1 MDKIIWVFANLN
13 CCGRIDFT
21 VAFVPQN
28 INEGVLNDN
37 TKEENIKEENIK
49 EVKILSKKDKKNNN
63 EKKIARY
70 LGVNVSVNEFKNNKD
85 KIKKM
90 LLHKSIAN
98 V

>member
-1 MDKIIWVFANLN
+1 MNNDYYNNEETNNQEVK
-13 CCGRIDFT
+13 
-21 VAFVPQN
+21 
-28 INEGVLNDN
+28 INEGVLND
-37 TKEENIKEENIK
+37 NIKEENIK
-49 EVKILSKKDKKNNN
+49 EVKILSKKDKKHNN

-70 LGVNVSVNEFKNNKD
+70 LGVNVSVNEFKNIKN